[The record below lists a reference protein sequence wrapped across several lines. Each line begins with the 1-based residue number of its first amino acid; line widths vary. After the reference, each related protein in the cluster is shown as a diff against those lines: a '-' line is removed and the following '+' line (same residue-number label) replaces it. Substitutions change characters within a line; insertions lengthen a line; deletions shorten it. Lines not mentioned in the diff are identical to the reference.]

1 MTLSK
6 DLSAPS
12 IKVFEFFMRI
22 FGESVEQ
29 LKKTKH
35 SKQFMLKIN

>member
-1 MTLSK
+1 MVVSK

-12 IKVFEFFMRI
+12 LKVFEFFVRT
-22 FGESVEQ
+22 FGDSVEQ

-35 SKQFMLKIN
+35 SKQFM